1 MDTVYLEW
9 SKVDEAI
16 WTMCVPYRDWETVG
30 VLGKTGGVLGRFE
43 NGQRERAVKVAIFY
57 NPCLVYDT

>member
-1 MDTVYLEW
+1 LKKGGVFRGFCTGLR
-9 SKVDEAI
+9 KK
-16 WTMCVPYRDWETVG
+16 VG

-57 NPCLVYDT
+57 NPYLVYDT